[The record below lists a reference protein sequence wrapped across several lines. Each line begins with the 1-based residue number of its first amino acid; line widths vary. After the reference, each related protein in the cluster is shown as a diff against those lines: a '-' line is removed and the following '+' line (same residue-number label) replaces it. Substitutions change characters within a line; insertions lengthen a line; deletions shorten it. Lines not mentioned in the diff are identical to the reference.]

1 MGVSIGW
8 VAVKGKDADTVLG
21 ALELVRNG
29 ETTSHP
35 RRGYAITLPSG
46 WFVVV
51 TRFASPLI
59 AEASLRP
66 LSRGCTVVTCEQD
79 DQQLVSTAACYVDG
93 LRSWTVEH
101 DGQQDDTR
109 HLASKGNLPL
119 AFDAIHARIEALQD
133 ATDADR
139 EDVDHFY
146 FLPPEL
152 AHGVTTFDEAL
163 PASAYGVAAFE
174 GWTPAEALK
183 PGRKAEL
190 SWSVRRAMVK
200 ARADR
205 PWWKFW

>member
-8 VAVKGKDADTVLG
+8 LAVKGKDADTVLG
-21 ALELVRNG
+21 ALDLVRNG

-59 AEASLRP
+59 AEESLRP
-66 LSRGCTVVTCEQD
+66 LSRKCMVVTCEQD
-79 DQQLVSTAACYVDG
+79 DQQLVSSSTCYIDG
-93 LRSWTVEH
+93 IRSWTVEH

-109 HLASKGNLPL
+109 HLSSNGELPR

-133 ATDADR
+133 ASDADG
-139 EDVDHFY
+139 DDADHFY
-146 FLPPEL
+146 FLPAEL
-152 AHGVTTFDEAL
+152 AQSVTTFDEEL
-163 PASAYGVAAFE
+163 PASAYGATAFE
-174 GWTPAEALK
+174 GWVQAEALK
-183 PGRKAEL
+183 PGRKPNL
-190 SWSVRRAMVK
+190 PWSVRRAMVK
-200 ARADR
+200 ARAER

>member
-1 MGVSIGW
+1 MGASIGW
-8 VAVKGKDADTVLG
+8 LAVKGKDADAVLG
-21 ALELVRNG
+21 ALGLVRN
-29 ETTSHP
+29 EQTESHP
-35 RRGYAITLPSG
+35 RRGFAITLPSG

-59 AEASLRP
+59 AEESLRP
-66 LSRGCTVVTCEQD
+66 LSRGCTVITCEQD
-79 DQQLVSTAACYVDG
+79 DQQLVSTATCYVDG
-93 LRSWTVEH
+93 LRTWRVEH

-109 HLASKGNLPL
+109 HLASQGSLPR

-133 ATDADR
+133 QADAEGEDAD
-139 EDVDHFY
+139 HFF

-152 AHGVTTFDEAL
+152 AHSVTTFDEAR

-174 GWTPAEALK
+174 GWTPVEALK
-183 PGRKAEL
+183 PGRKATL
-190 SWSVRRAMVK
+190 PWSVRRAMVT